1 MSRLVLAADRSLV
14 MLVPSHLNQLGLLPY
29 LVVLFVHNRLNFLPF
44 NLLLVLWSY
53 HDRLL
58 LLVAQKLSK
67 ILVVNFEQFT

>member
-1 MSRLVLAADRSLV
+1 M
-14 MLVPSHLNQLGLLPY
+14 VPSHLNQLGLLPC
-29 LVVLFVHNRLNFLPF
+29 LIVLFVHNRLNFLPF